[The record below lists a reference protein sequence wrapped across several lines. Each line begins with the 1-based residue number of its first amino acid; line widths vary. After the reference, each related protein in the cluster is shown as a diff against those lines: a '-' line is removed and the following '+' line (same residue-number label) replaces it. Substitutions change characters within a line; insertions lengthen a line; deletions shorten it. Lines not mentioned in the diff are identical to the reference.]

1 MLCLLHVLF
10 YISASLFWILKP
22 IDFSKCFSLKLSEI
36 SVEFKSTKDRLY
48 VCVKVGATLFAL
60 LKLKKKLANLRQNDF
75 IWKRHLY
82 FVQQE
87 CCVIM
92 WQLLREILRPESS
105 WTSAWSSKGRINSEL
120 LLPHQDPRGGWSWKV
135 CCERVKNQLRDRDV
149 H

>member
-60 LKLKKKLANLRQNDF
+60 LKLKKKISKFATKWLYLKTTFVFCATRVLRYHVTIVARNFAAGIIMNFCMIKQRKDQLGALATPSRS
-75 IWKRHLY
+75 KRRMEL
-82 FVQQE
+82 E
-87 CCVIM
+87 G
-92 WQLLREILRPESS
+92 LL
-105 WTSAWSSKGRINSEL
+105 WTS
-120 LLPHQDPRGGWSWKV
+120 
-135 CCERVKNQLRDRDV
+135 
-149 H
+149 